1 MQPRRDLLSQSA
13 ALEAR
18 LAGTAAELHLIAG
31 ELAHLSRHRRE
42 VSRAHLAMACRRL
55 LTEAEDLCR
64 LKDRI
69 ESIEDGTAL
78 DADGPV
84 LLAG

>member
-1 MQPRRDLLSQSA
+1 MD
-13 ALEAR
+13 AR
-18 LAGTAAELHLIAG
+18 LAGTAAELHSLAG
-31 ELAHLSRHRRE
+31 ELSHLSRHRRE
-42 VSRAHLAMACRRL
+42 VGRAQLAMTCRRL

-69 ESIEDGTAL
+69 EAIQDGTEL
-78 DADGPV
+78 DADGPM